1 MPSTTSEQGKEV
13 VVPVAQ
19 IAEQQHSFSNGFNW
33 CCKLHEKISPHR
45 RILPEVNCNVVLSA
59 QIE

>member
-1 MPSTTSEQGKEV
+1 MPSNTSEQGKEV

-45 RILPEVNCNVVLSA
+45 RILPEVNCNVVL
-59 QIE
+59 